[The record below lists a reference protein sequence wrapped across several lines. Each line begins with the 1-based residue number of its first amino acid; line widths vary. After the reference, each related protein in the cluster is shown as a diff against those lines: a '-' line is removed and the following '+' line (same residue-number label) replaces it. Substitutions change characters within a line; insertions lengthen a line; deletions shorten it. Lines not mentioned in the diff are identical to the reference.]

1 MDSTTQP
8 STRDYEDDDMIA
20 SEQDQEFNDEHE
32 NVAVQDN
39 GTYFNYQSHMKK
51 TPRGKWTKQDT
62 ELFYEVCLHAILIYD
77 SQSILATYIPL

>member
-1 MDSTTQP
+1 MDSAAKSP
-8 STRDYEDDDMIA
+8 ARYYDEDDDRFA
-20 SEQDQEFNDEHE
+20 SEHEQEFNDEHE

-62 ELFYEVCLHAILIYD
+62 ELFYQVCLPAIFI
-77 SQSILATYIPL
+77 SIL